1 VEENCRDA
9 RGMFPRCP
17 VITRDKGGVTR
28 YVTYLEGFFGPSL
41 SFVVV
46 HADSDMY
53 KCCTFSMFGNEF
65 LGSLNEY
72 IYIQI

>member
-1 VEENCRDA
+1 MEENWRDA

-17 VITRDKGGVTR
+17 VITRDKGRVTR

-46 HADSDMY
+46 HADS
-53 KCCTFSMFGNEF
+53 N
-65 LGSLNEY
+65 
-72 IYIQI
+72 